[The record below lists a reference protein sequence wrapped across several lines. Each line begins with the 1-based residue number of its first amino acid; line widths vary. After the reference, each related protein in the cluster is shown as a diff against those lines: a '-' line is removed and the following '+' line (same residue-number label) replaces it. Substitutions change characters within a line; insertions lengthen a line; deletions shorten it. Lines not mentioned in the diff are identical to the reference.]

1 MQGLDVGESGLKL
14 ISTVISEILNIDCAV
29 LMGANIA
36 PEVARENYCEATI
49 GKQARGAVTIGTV
62 SKSEVIGR
70 REGEGLGMNA
80 EEGERITSR
89 NS

>member
-49 GKQARGAVTIGTV
+49 GKGGLGLGGRVGGTRDISRDEVTIVTV
-62 SKSEVIGR
+62 SKSWG
-70 REGEGLGMNA
+70 
-80 EEGERITSR
+80 
-89 NS
+89 